1 MQVFENPRGLRVPG
15 HPVYAYVGPDIVCV
29 RREGRGREGKSK
41 REGERDGED
50 EDRGN
55 GPLPG
60 ARVLRLRD
68 ITEYRSAASGWAGGW

>member
-1 MQVFENPRGLRVPG
+1 MLGKRGRKG
-15 HPVYAYVGPDIVCV
+15 RAGGK
-29 RREGRGREGKSK
+29 GRGEK
-41 REGERDGED
+41 RERSEED

-68 ITEYRSAASGWAGGW
+68 ITESRIGMGERDGGW

>member
-1 MQVFENPRGLRVPG
+1 MSLFKNPRGPRVLG
-15 HPVYAYVGPDIVCV
+15 HPVYAYVGPDIVCAW
-29 RREGRGREGKSK
+29 RGREGGRGGK
-41 REGERDGED
+41 D

-68 ITEYRSAASGWAGGW
+68 ITESRSTESAEGGGW

>member
-1 MQVFENPRGLRVPG
+1 MCARRGSG
-15 HPVYAYVGPDIVCV
+15 GID
-29 RREGRGREGKSK
+29 GREG
-41 REGERDGED
+41 GGED

-68 ITEYRSAASGWAGGW
+68 ITESRSAESRWAGVGDREGKRASTFVHVRLKFSVGFQ

>member
-1 MQVFENPRGLRVPG
+1 MCLE
-15 HPVYAYVGPDIVCV
+15 
-29 RREGRGREGKSK
+29 REGEGGKGRGREGS
-41 REGERDGED
+41 EED

-68 ITEYRSAASGWAGGW
+68 ITESRIGMGGRDGGW

>member
-1 MQVFENPRGLRVPG
+1 M
-15 HPVYAYVGPDIVCV
+15 CV
-29 RREGRGREGKSK
+29 RRGGGGRAGGREEGKERD

-68 ITEYRSAASGWAGGW
+68 ITEYRSAESGWAGGW